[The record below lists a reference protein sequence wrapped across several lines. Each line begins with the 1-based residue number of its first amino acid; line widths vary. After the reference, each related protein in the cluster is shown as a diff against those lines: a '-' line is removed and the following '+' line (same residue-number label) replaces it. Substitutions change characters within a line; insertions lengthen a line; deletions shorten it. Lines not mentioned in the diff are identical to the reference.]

1 MRGERVQ
8 ENGMSE
14 QHESSTIANVDLW
27 SRYFQNEWGRW
38 APQASPM
45 AELAEGTAARV
56 ASFLTLVAAG
66 PIAWLYAAN
75 EPRPAKISGEPAR
88 VEHPRDEDLELEM
101 VLAGSAA

>member
-1 MRGERVQ
+1 
-8 ENGMSE
+8 MSE
-14 QHESSTIANVDLW
+14 QHESTIANADLW
-27 SRYFQNEWGRW
+27 SRYFQNEWARW
-38 APQASPM
+38 APSDSPM

-75 EPRPAKISGEPAR
+75 EPKVMKITGDA
-88 VEHPRDEDLELEM
+88 PRERIEQRDVDLELEM

>member
-1 MRGERVQ
+1 
-8 ENGMSE
+8 MSE
-14 QHESSTIANVDLW
+14 QHESSTIANADLW
-27 SRYFQNEWGRW
+27 SRYFQNEWSRW

-45 AELAEGTAARV
+45 AEIAEGTAARV

-75 EPRPAKISGEPAR
+75 EPKVTKITGEAPKPVDHIRDDAS
-88 VEHPRDEDLELEM
+88 RDEDVELEM